1 MNSTPRWLNRNIYPF
16 ESKWATLDGHGVHYI
31 DEGKGETILFVH
43 GTPEWSFGFRDQ
55 VRELRNSFRCVAMD
69 HLGFG
74 LSDKPQN
81 ADYSVAAHTKRL
93 AEFIRQLGLKDITI
107 VANDFGGGIALGY
120 ALADIT
126 NIKRIAIFNTWM
138 WSLKND
144 PHYAGPAKTL
154 NTWLGRFLYLR
165 LNASVNMIMPA
176 AYGDRKKLTKEVH
189 QHYKNVVPTPAS
201 RVAVYAFAKELMNA
215 SDYWQSLWD
224 RADLLAQKPM
234 LIMWGMKDKFVPA
247 YEFEKWKKRF
257 PNAKTIAFE
266 NAGHFVQEEQPEM
279 AGLIRDFMK

>member
-1 MNSTPRWLNRNIYPF
+1 MNTAPPWLDKKMFPF
-16 ESKWATLDGHGVHYI
+16 ESKWINADGHTMHYI

-55 VRELRNSFRCVAMD
+55 IKELKNNFRCVSID

-74 LSDKPQN
+74 LSDKPPS

-93 AEFIRQLGLKDITI
+93 AEFIRQKGLRDITL

-120 ALADIT
+120 GLADIA
-126 NIKRIAIFNTWM
+126 NIKRVVLFNTWM
-138 WSLKND
+138 WSLRND
-144 PHYAGPAKTL
+144 PHYAKAAKTL
-154 NTWLGRFLYLR
+154 NTWLGKILYLR
-165 LNASVNMIMPA
+165 LNASVNIIMPA

-189 QHYKNVVPTPAS
+189 QHYKKAVPDPAS

-215 SDYWQSLWD
+215 SDWWQSLWE
-224 RADLLAQKPM
+224 RADLLQQKPM
-234 LIMWGMKDKFVPA
+234 LIMWGMKDRFIPS

-257 PNAKTIAFE
+257 PAAKAVAFE

-279 AGLIRDFMK
+279 AGLIRDFIR